1 MCVTAVE
8 PGATHAGVEASKGA
22 AGSGTPSAVVYAEL
36 RRKILNREIPPA
48 TRINVHAV
56 AREFGVSP
64 TPVREALR
72 VLQGDKLVKSAS
84 NRGYATTEVMSAED
98 ISDLFEFRLVLEP
111 WAASVVSTNRLAN
124 PGSQLLAS
132 VEVLEPFADSPSIR
146 DQLITHDTEFHNL
159 LTAATRNAAAMESM
173 SNLHFHL
180 HLFRIGDFELDPKG
194 TLAEHKMIARA
205 IADHDADGAAHAMR
219 GHLLAA
225 HKRFLV
231 NFPDARTAS
240 FVRQQVAQVEPKFTA

>member
-1 MCVTAVE
+1 VKAVE
-8 PGATHAGVEASKGA
+8 RGGDPTGA
-22 AGSGTPSAVVYAEL
+22 AVSRATVASIAPSAVVYEEL

-56 AREFGVSP
+56 AREFGVSA

-84 NRGYATTEVMSAED
+84 NRGYATTEMMSAED

-111 WAASVVSTNRLAN
+111 WAARVVSTNRLAN
-124 PGSQLLAS
+124 PGSELLAS
-132 VEVLEPFADSPSIR
+132 VELFEPLVDSPSIR
-146 DQLITHDTEFHNL
+146 DQLIAHDTLFHNL
-159 LTAATRNAAAMESM
+159 LTGATRNAAAIESM

-194 TLAEHKMIARA
+194 TLAEHKKIARA
-205 IADHDADGAAHAMR
+205 IAEHDADGAAHAMR
-219 GHLLAA
+219 AHLLAA

-231 NFPDARTAS
+231 NFPDARPVS
-240 FVRQQVAQVEPKFTA
+240 FAREQAAQVEPKFIA

>member
-1 MCVTAVE
+1 MCVNAVE
-8 PGATHAGVEASKGA
+8 PGVSRTGAVVSKGVVA
-22 AGSGTPSAVVYAEL
+22 STAPSALVYEEL
-36 RRKILNREIPPA
+36 RRKILNREIPPS

-56 AREFGVSP
+56 AREFGLSP

-84 NRGYATTEVMSAED
+84 NRGYATTEVMSADD

-111 WAASVVSTNRLAN
+111 WAASVVSTNRLVN
-124 PGSQLLAS
+124 PGAQLLAS
-132 VEVLEPFADSPSIR
+132 VELFEPLVDSPSIR

-159 LTAATRNAAAMESM
+159 LAAATRNAAAIESM

-194 TLAEHKMIARA
+194 TLAEHKNIARA
-205 IADHDADGAAHAMR
+205 IADHDAEGAAHAMR
-219 GHLLAA
+219 EHLLAA
-225 HKRFLV
+225 HERFLV
-231 NFPDARTAS
+231 NFPDARAAS
-240 FVRQQVAQVEPKFTA
+240 SVRERAAQVDPKFTL